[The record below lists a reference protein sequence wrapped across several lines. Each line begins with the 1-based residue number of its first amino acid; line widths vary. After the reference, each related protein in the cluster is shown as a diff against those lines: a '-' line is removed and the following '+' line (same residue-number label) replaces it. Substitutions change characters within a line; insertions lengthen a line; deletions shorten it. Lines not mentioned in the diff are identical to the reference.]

1 MRTLI
6 IASFLIALNF
16 THAGVAQAQQDCP
29 EGFARNA
36 AGAPGQQCVPVPVE
50 IRPAAGAPS
59 TPAAG
64 AAQRW
69 GAVAYDALSG
79 SIGIS
84 ADRASK
90 ARAEKDALAQCATKG
105 GARCV
110 INTTYHDQ
118 CVAVAYGPSP
128 KGSGVMVNSVTAA
141 GEELAR
147 MRALETCEK
156 DTGASCQAFYTG
168 CSLPVPAQ

>member
-6 IASFLIALNF
+6 IASFLAALNF
-16 THAGVAQAQQDCP
+16 SHAGLAQAEQGCP
-29 EGFARNA
+29 DGY
-36 AGAPGQQCVPVPVE
+36 APSVGTPGPQCVPIPAE
-50 IRPAAGAPS
+50 IAPATGAASPAASREAE
-59 TPAAG
+59 
-64 AAQRW
+64 RW

-90 ARAEKDALAQCATKG
+90 AKAEKDALGQCATKG

-128 KGSGVMVNSVTAA
+128 QGSGVLVNSATAA
-141 GEELAR
+141 SEELAR
-147 MRALETCEK
+147 MRALESCEK
-156 DTGASCQAFYTG
+156 GAGASCQTFYTG
-168 CSLPVPAQ
+168 CSLPPPAQ

>member
-6 IASFLIALNF
+6 IASLAIALNF
-16 THAGVAQAQQDCP
+16 SHAAMAQAEQGCP
-29 EGFARNA
+29 DGYAPSV
-36 AGAPGQQCVPVPVE
+36 GTPGQQCVPIPVE
-50 IRPAAGAPS
+50 IAPAAGGAS
-59 TPAAG
+59 TASSRD
-64 AAQRW
+64 AQRW

-90 ARAEKDALAQCATKG
+90 ARAEKDALVQCATKG

-128 KGSGVMVNSVTAA
+128 KGSGVLVNSVTAA

>member
-6 IASFLIALNF
+6 IASLAIALNF
-16 THAGVAQAQQDCP
+16 SHAAVAQAEQGCP
-29 EGFARNA
+29 DGYAPSV
-36 AGAPGQQCVPVPVE
+36 GTPGQQCVPIPVE
-50 IRPAAGAPS
+50 IAPAAGGAS
-59 TPAAG
+59 TPVSRD
-64 AAQRW
+64 AQRW

-79 SIGIS
+79 AIGIS

-90 ARAEKDALAQCATKG
+90 ARAEKDALGQCATKG

-128 KGSGVMVNSVTAA
+128 QGSGVLVNSATAA
-141 GEELAR
+141 SEELAR
-147 MRALETCEK
+147 MRALESCEK
-156 DTGASCQAFYTG
+156 GAGASCQAFYTG
-168 CSLPVPAQ
+168 CSLPPPAQ

>member
-6 IASFLIALNF
+6 IASFLVALNF
-16 THAGVAQAQQDCP
+16 AHAGAAQAEQGCP
-29 EGFARNA
+29 DGYAPSV
-36 AGAPGQQCVPVPVE
+36 GTPGQQCVPIPVE
-50 IRPAAGAPS
+50 IAPAAGAAPTS
-59 TPAAG
+59 ASHD
-64 AAQRW
+64 AQRW

-79 SIGIS
+79 AIGIS
-84 ADRASK
+84 ADRTSK
-90 ARAEKDALAQCATKG
+90 AKAEKDALAQCATKG
-105 GARCV
+105 GARCA

-128 KGSGVMVNSVTAA
+128 KGSGVLVNSVTAA

-168 CSLPVPAQ
+168 CSLPPPAQ